1 MSTPRQILAAI
12 FDMDGLLIDSEPLW
26 DRAELDVM
34 ASLGVD
40 ISRRNE
46 LPDTLGLRIDMVVD
60 LWYARQPWN
69 GPSRQEVVERVIA
82 RAISLVEE
90 TRPLLPGVREA
101 VALCKEQGLLVGL
114 ASASP
119 LHMLEKVLTMFD
131 LRDSFDALAS
141 AEKLPYSKPHP
152 QVYLDCAAKLGVDPL
167 TCVALEDSV
176 NGMIASKAARM
187 RSIVVP
193 APEAQNDPRF
203 VISKR
208 QTLIADRTHRKR
220 PSRLMTRGS
229 DHAAP
234 GSLSEFAFN

>member
-26 DRAELDVM
+26 DQAELEVM

-40 ISRRNE
+40 ITRRHE

-60 LWYARQPWN
+60 LWYTQQPWN
-69 GPSRQEVVERVIA
+69 GPDRQAVTDRIIT

-90 TRPLLPGVREA
+90 TRPLLPSVREA
-101 VALCKEQGLLVGL
+101 VALCKSQGLMVGL

-131 LRDSFDALAS
+131 LRESFDALAS

-176 NGMIASKAARM
+176 NGMVASKAARM

-193 APEAQNDPRF
+193 AEEGQHDPRF
-203 VISKR
+203 ALANVKLTSLAEL
-208 QTLIADRTHRKR
+208 TAAHL
-220 PSRLMTRGS
+220 RG
-229 DHAAP
+229 
-234 GSLSEFAFN
+234 

>member
-1 MSTPRQILAAI
+1 MPTPRQILAAI

-26 DRAELDVM
+26 DRAELEVM

-40 ISRRNE
+40 ITRRGE

-60 LWYARQPWN
+60 LWYAHQPWV
-69 GPSRQEVVERVIA
+69 GPDRAEVTDRIIN

-90 TRPLLPGVREA
+90 ERPLLPGVREA
-101 VALCKEQGLLVGL
+101 VALCKAQGLKVGL

-131 LRDSFDALAS
+131 LRDQFDALAS
-141 AEKLPYSKPHP
+141 AEALPYSKPHP
-152 QVYLDCAAKLGVDPL
+152 QVYIDCAAKLGVDPL
-167 TCVALEDSV
+167 YCVALEDSV

-193 APEAQNDPRF
+193 DSEHFQDPRY
-203 VISKR
+203 V
-208 QTLIADRTHRKR
+208 LADVKL
-220 PSRLMTRGS
+220 S
-229 DHAAP
+229 
-234 GSLSEFAFN
+234 SLEQLTPQHLGG

>member
-12 FDMDGLLIDSEPLW
+12 FDMDGLLVDSEPLW
-26 DRAELDVM
+26 DQAELDVI

-40 ISRRNE
+40 ISRRHE

-60 LWYARQPWN
+60 LWFAQQPWN
-69 GPSRQEVVERVIA
+69 GPSRQEVTERIIT
-82 RAISLVEE
+82 RAIALVEE
-90 TRPLLPGVREA
+90 TKPLLPGVREA
-101 VALCKEQGLLVGL
+101 VALCKSQGIKVGL

-131 LRDSFDALAS
+131 LRDDFDALAS

-152 QVYLDCAAKLGVDPL
+152 HVYLDCAAKLGIDPL
-167 TCVALEDSV
+167 NCVALEDSV

-193 APEAQNDPRF
+193 AHENQDDPRF
-203 VISKR
+203 V
-208 QTLIADRTHRKR
+208 LADVKLTSLTELTAAH
-220 PSRLMTRGS
+220 LRG
-229 DHAAP
+229 
-234 GSLSEFAFN
+234 

>member
-12 FDMDGLLIDSEPLW
+12 FDMDGLLVDSEPLW
-26 DRAELDVM
+26 DQAELDVI

-40 ISRRNE
+40 ISRRHE

-60 LWYARQPWN
+60 LWFTQQPWN
-69 GPSRQEVVERVIA
+69 GPSRQEVTERIIS
-82 RAISLVEE
+82 RAIALVEE
-90 TRPLLPGVREA
+90 TKPLLPGVREA
-101 VALCKEQGLLVGL
+101 VALCKSQGIKVGL

-131 LRDSFDALAS
+131 LRNSFDALAS

-152 QVYLDCAAKLGVDPL
+152 QVYLDCATKLGIDPL
-167 TCVALEDSV
+167 NCVALEDSV

-193 APEAQNDPRF
+193 AHENQHDPRF
-203 VISKR
+203 V
-208 QTLIADRTHRKR
+208 LADVKLT
-220 PSRLMTRGS
+220 SLTELTVADLRG
-229 DHAAP
+229 
-234 GSLSEFAFN
+234 

>member
-1 MSTPRQILAAI
+1 MSTPHQILAAI

-26 DRAELDVM
+26 DQAELEVM

-40 ISRRNE
+40 ITRRHE

-60 LWYARQPWN
+60 LWYAQQPWN
-69 GPSRQEVVERVIA
+69 GPDRQAVTDRIIT

-101 VALCKEQGLLVGL
+101 VALCKSQGLMVGL

-131 LRDSFDALAS
+131 LRESFDALAS

-152 QVYLDCAAKLGVDPL
+152 QVYLDCAAKLSVDPL

-176 NGMIASKAARM
+176 NGMVASKAARM

-193 APEAQNDPRF
+193 AEEGQHDPRF
-203 VISKR
+203 ALANVKLTSLAEL
-208 QTLIADRTHRKR
+208 TAAHL
-220 PSRLMTRGS
+220 RG
-229 DHAAP
+229 
-234 GSLSEFAFN
+234 

>member
-40 ISRRNE
+40 ITRRHE

-60 LWYARQPWN
+60 LWFAQQPWS
-69 GPSRQEVVERVIA
+69 GPDRQEVTNRVIA
-82 RAISLVEE
+82 RAITLIEE

-101 VALCKEQGLLVGL
+101 VALCKAQGLLVGL
-114 ASASP
+114 SSASP
-119 LHMLEKVLTMFD
+119 LHMLEKVLTMFE
-131 LRDSFDALAS
+131 LRDSFDALTS

-176 NGMIASKAARM
+176 NGLIAAKAARM
-187 RSIVVP
+187 RAIVVP
-193 APEAQNDPRF
+193 AEENQHDPRF
-203 VISKR
+203 ALANVKLNSL
-208 QTLIADRTHRKR
+208 TELT
-220 PSRLMTRGS
+220 
-229 DHAAP
+229 AAHLL
-234 GSLSEFAFN
+234 G

>member
-26 DRAELDVM
+26 DQAELEVM

-40 ISRRNE
+40 ITRRHE

-60 LWYARQPWN
+60 LWYAQQPWN
-69 GPSRQEVVERVIA
+69 GPDRQAVTDRIIS

-101 VALCKEQGLLVGL
+101 VALCKSQGLMVGL

-131 LRDSFDALAS
+131 LRESFDALAS

-176 NGMIASKAARM
+176 NGMVASKAARM

-193 APEAQNDPRF
+193 AEEGLHDPRF
-203 VISKR
+203 ALANVKLTSLAEL
-208 QTLIADRTHRKR
+208 TAAHL
-220 PSRLMTRGS
+220 RG
-229 DHAAP
+229 
-234 GSLSEFAFN
+234 